1 MGGVHLG
8 LLALRL
14 VVEGTCPSPAMIEA
28 RLGPMLPPDALAE
41 VAAAARIEPLDD
53 EFLRVEVRTDGG
65 VLLTVR
71 DLARSTS
78 CADLADVAAVI
89 IGTALSSA
97 PRAAPVPL
105 PLLPVVVPSPPAPPP
120 PAPPRV
126 TWDLGLAGVL
136 ALGGGRPGGGGSLAV
151 GLGPI
156 GSRWSLR
163 LQAAATALRTE
174 PVGDGEAR
182 WTRASLFA
190 GPRCRLRPGAA
201 SDPEARLL
209 IDLHAGAG
217 AALVSV
223 AGHGFAQDTSSLG
236 WDAGLLFGAQLG
248 VRAGRG
254 PVSAVPFLGAQL
266 IAYLRPQELRVL
278 GSEVAGR
285 LPAIDVL
292 LSAGVML
299 GARL

>member
-14 VVEGTCPSPAMIEA
+14 VVEGTCPSTAMLEA
-28 RLGPMLPPDALAE
+28 RLGPMLPPEALAE
-41 VAAAARIEPLDD
+41 VAAAARVEPLD
-53 EFLRVEVRTDGG
+53 ELLRVEVRTDDG

-71 DLARSTS
+71 DLSRSTS

-105 PLLPVVVPSPPAPPP
+105 PLLPVVLPPP
-120 PAPPRV
+120 PPPPPPSRV
-126 TWDLGLAGVL
+126 TWDLALAGAL
-136 ALGGGRPGGGGSLAV
+136 ALGGGRPSGGGSLAV

-156 GSRWSLR
+156 GSRWALR

-182 WTRASLFA
+182 WTRASLFL
-190 GPRCRLRPGAA
+190 GPRCRLRPGAS

-209 IDLHAGAG
+209 IDLHAAAG

-223 AGHGFAQDTSSLG
+223 AGQGFAQDTRSLG

-266 IAYLRPQELRVL
+266 VAYLRPQELRVL
-278 GSEVAGR
+278 GSDAAGR

-292 LSAGVML
+292 LSAGLML

>member
-14 VVEGTCPSPAMIEA
+14 VVEGTCPSAAMIEA

-41 VAAAARIEPLDD
+41 VAAAARIEPLDE

-78 CADLADVAAVI
+78 CADLADVAAVV

-97 PRAAPVPL
+97 PRTAPVPL
-105 PLLPVVVPSPPAPPP
+105 PLLPVVVPPQPPP

-126 TWDLGLAGVL
+126 TWDLALAGVL
-136 ALGGGRPGGGGSLAV
+136 ALGGGRPSGGGSLAA

-156 GSRWSLR
+156 GARWGLR
-163 LQAAATALRTE
+163 LQAAATALRHE
-174 PVGDGEAR
+174 PVGDGEAQ

-209 IDLHAGAG
+209 IDLHAAAG

-223 AGHGFAQDTSSLG
+223 AGQGFAQDKSSLG

-266 IAYLRPQELRVL
+266 VAYLRPQELRVL

-292 LSAGVML
+292 LAAGLML
-299 GARL
+299 GSRL